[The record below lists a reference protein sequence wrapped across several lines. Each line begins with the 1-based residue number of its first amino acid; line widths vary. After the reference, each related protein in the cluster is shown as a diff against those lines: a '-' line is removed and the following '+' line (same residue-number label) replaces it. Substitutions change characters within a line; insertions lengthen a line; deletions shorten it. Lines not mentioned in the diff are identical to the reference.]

1 MLMLPRQPPE
11 PPPQHLVLQPVAPA
25 VGGFWFGI
33 NYPLNIEGT
42 DVCGRWLK
50 YRNRLKQAGGFD
62 YYWNPDNN
70 DWDMMWMGEK
80 ALPYL
85 FTEGGH
91 FKECHRWGKSD
102 NHQKV
107 LAIMARV
114 MNHEFEHRKWQPAW
128 GSTEVPAH
136 LEDTFWDWTRVE
148 EAAPGPNHP
157 VFGHHQLTK
166 VPGATRQPLAPRF
179 ASPVGAESSVVRK
192 AAGYTMREA
201 YEGRD
206 VYIVGLPELF
216 FFNLHTRT
224 AEDVYNEWL
233 EAEIIIGCKKSE
245 EP

>member
-11 PPPQHLVLQPVAPA
+11 PLPQHLVLQPAPA

-91 FKECHRWGKSD
+91 FKKVSPLGK
-102 NHQKV
+102 K
-107 LAIMARV
+107 
-114 MNHEFEHRKWQPAW
+114 
-128 GSTEVPAH
+128 
-136 LEDTFWDWTRVE
+136 
-148 EAAPGPNHP
+148 
-157 VFGHHQLTK
+157 
-166 VPGATRQPLAPRF
+166 RQ
-179 ASPVGAESSVVRK
+179 SPESSCHH
-192 AAGYTMREA
+192 
-201 YEGRD
+201 
-206 VYIVGLPELF
+206 GLG
-216 FFNLHTRT
+216 
-224 AEDVYNEWL
+224 D
-233 EAEIIIGCKKSE
+233 
-245 EP
+245 EPPV